1 MNRLYSAF
9 LLGVVALVL
18 PVAFATTI
26 VLPTDEQLI
35 AKSPVILAGDVL
47 GSSAVEQDGRIF
59 TLTRIAVERLL
70 KGSAPTVVEIREIG
84 GQVGDRFNV
93 VYGSPTYTAGERV
106 LVFLWPTER
115 GYYQTRDLFVGKF
128 TERFTVGGDRLWFRD
143 FQLAGTQL
151 LDGNLQPVPE
161 RNVQRLAERFSR
173 YIAGRAA
180 GLQPARDYEVDNPEL
195 ARAAQVRANF
205 TLIAEPSIYRW
216 FAFDGGGSASWV
228 SVGTQP
234 GFSGGGINEIS
245 TAMSSWNDAPGARI
259 RYVYSGASSAA
270 PSGLSLPNGRN
281 EVLLNDPLNEIDG
294 TFSGSGVIGRGG
306 FNNVQGG
313 GSWTSGYAADAS
325 HPLRTYSNV
334 GNIIEG
340 NLVIQDGVSPSAGF
354 SSNLLAAV
362 FAHEFGHTLGLGHS
376 ADQGALM
383 YASLQAGRGPGL
395 ATDDVNA
402 AKWLYPGTTG
412 GTPTQPPPD
421 QPPTT
426 TVPAAPSNLSATIV
440 NGNQILLNWTVN
452 GTNASAQRVYV
463 ATGAETSFTLAGEI
477 SATRN
482 SAILSGLT
490 VGVTYRVR
498 ITARNSAGES
508 APSNTVQ
515 ATIPGT
521 TTPTILSLGANRFRL
536 TLEARDHRT
545 GRTGVG
551 IAIPQN
557 DLFGYFSIPDLTA
570 NPSNPEVFVKMLN
583 GQTVNGRFWVFWGG
597 LTDLEYTIRITDLSS
612 GATQSYFKQGGSS
625 CGGYDTNA
633 FHASLEAPLEFGGSG
648 SLANVRILE
657 VLDLQADACA
667 SGGANLCVNAGRFQ
681 ITLSARDPRSG
692 STAPGQALPQND
704 LFGYFSIPGLTGN
717 ASNPEVFVK
726 VLDGRAANGRFWVFY
741 GGLTD
746 LEYRVTVADT
756 FTGAV
761 KGYTKPAGSACGGFD
776 SSAF

>member
-1 MNRLYSAF
+1 MNRLYSAL
-9 LLGVVALVL
+9 LLGMVALVA
-18 PVAFATTI
+18 PVALATTI
-26 VLPTDEQLI
+26 VLPTDDQLI
-35 AKSPVILAGDVL
+35 AKSPLILSGDVL
-47 GSSAVEQDGRIF
+47 ESAAVEENGRIF
-59 TLTRIAVERLL
+59 TVTRIAVEQLL
-70 KGSAPTVVEIREIG
+70 KGSAAPMVEIREIG

-93 VYGSPTYTAGERV
+93 VYGSPRYTAGERV
-106 LVFLWPTER
+106 MVFLWPTGR
-115 GYYQTRDLFVGKF
+115 GDYQTRDLFVGKF
-128 TERFTVGGDRLWFRD
+128 TERFTVDGDRLWFRD

-151 LDGNLQPVPE
+151 LDGTLQPVPE
-161 RNVQRLAERFSR
+161 RNVQRRAEQFSS
-173 YIAGRAA
+173 YVAARAA
-180 GLQPARDYEVDNPEL
+180 GLQPARDYEVENPQL
-195 ARAAQVRANF
+195 AREVHANF
-205 TLIAEPSIYRW
+205 TLIAEPAIYRW

-234 GFSGGGINEIS
+234 GFNGGGVNEIS
-245 TAMSSWNDAPGARI
+245 TAMSSWNNASGARI
-259 RYVYSGASSAA
+259 NYVYSGATSASA
-270 PSGLSLPNGRN
+270 GGLSTPNGRN

-306 FNNVQGG
+306 FNNVQNG

-340 NLVIQDGVSPSAGF
+340 NLVIQDGISPSAGF
-354 SSNLLAAV
+354 TSNLLAAV
-362 FAHEFGHTLGLGHS
+362 LAHEFGHTLGLGHS
-376 ADQGALM
+376 ADQAALM
-383 YASLQAGRGPGL
+383 YASLQSGRGPGL
-395 ATDDVNA
+395 HTDDVNA
-402 AKWLYPGTTG
+402 AKWLYPGTSG
-412 GTPTQPPPD
+412 GTPTQPSPD

-426 TVPAAPSNLSATIV
+426 TVPAAPSNLSASIV

-452 GTNASAQRVYV
+452 ATNASSQRVYV
-463 ATGAETSFTLAGEI
+463 ATGAETTFSLVGEI

-482 SAILSGLT
+482 SAILSGLS

-515 ATIPGT
+515 ATVPT
-521 TTPTILSLGANRFRL
+521 ATTPTILSLGANRFRL

-557 DLFGYFSIPDLTA
+557 DLFGYFSIPDLTG

-583 GQTVNGRFWVFWGG
+583 GQAVNGKFWVFWGG
-597 LTDLEYTIRITDLSS
+597 LTDLEYTIRVTDLSS
-612 GATQSYFKQGGSS
+612 GATQSYFKQGGSA
-625 CGGYDTNA
+625 CGGYDTSA
-633 FHASLEAPLEFGGSG
+633 FNSSLEAPLEFAESG
-648 SLANVRILE
+648 SLANVQILE
-657 VLDLQADACA
+657 VLDLQADACS

-681 ITLSARDPRSG
+681 ITLSAKDPRTG

-717 ASNPEVFVK
+717 AANPEVFVK

-746 LEYRVTVADT
+746 LEYRVTVTDT
-756 FTGAV
+756 FTGTV